1 MRAVI
6 LSRSYHR
13 RLRAATEALMASSAR
28 IDELEKKFNENERRY
43 FAPLANE
50 YRKMGDLER
59 AIYICEQFLPQQ
71 PGHMSGHIVYGQA
84 LFESGRFDDA
94 RGVFETALSLDPEN
108 LIALRHLGD
117 ISAHQGDSGA
127 ARRWYE
133 RVLEADPRNE
143 EIHGLLAGL
152 SDAHVAAN
160 DAGAN
165 EPMALPA
172 HDWQEPEVEP
182 STTVD
187 LPSSAAP
194 APPEL
199 LDLDVALPSASS
211 AAPSDV
217 PSAMERMPDL
227 AEPAVGDIEPVA
239 DTSELMPALAAR
251 ADGFESTEFAAPAA
265 AVEQAAGLQSA
276 YQDEVEGSTPPVAPL
291 AGLESH
297 PGILEPPSSHAATSG
312 LPELDESLSE
322 DDGLV
327 LPPHGDPIVA
337 SGLENHEAARTPA
350 EATPAPSPPAPAA
363 ALLDFEMPSDAGANV
378 TPPEPDRGVAAAEL
392 PRELPPE
399 VIAAEAELIDLGAS
413 GSSAPEATPAEVSE
427 ASTTPSTDESTDES
441 ADVES
446 IGSELSFIDVDS
458 PSSSHASDTEAEQDE
473 ARKPEPEPV
482 ASAEDGEEL
491 VEEEGEPASAAQR
504 PFVTETMAELYL
516 SQGFRT
522 EALAVYEQLSAANP
536 GDARLIARVT
546 ELRIVTIAPPVAS
559 GPPVR
564 EFFARLAARRP
575 GERAAAS
582 APPAEDDFASAESS
596 DWGGPDEDDAPR
608 ASAAYAEP
616 VVEPDGGTADEA
628 SGGAAVPEQDAG
640 AGEQRAGGS
649 IDALFGN
656 KPATSTEDSAASALA
671 QAFGGDPDIPS
682 IAGNPTRPAT
692 GELSLDSVFRDG
704 TARGPRTS
712 QGFSFDQFFSQNPEG
727 ERTSGGG
734 RGAQDAPA
742 EGEPAER
749 TADDIEQFNAWLQG
763 LKQR

>member
-1 MRAVI
+1 
-6 LSRSYHR
+6 
-13 RLRAATEALMASSAR
+13 
-28 IDELEKKFNENERRY
+28 
-43 FAPLANE
+43 
-50 YRKMGDLER
+50 
-59 AIYICEQFLPQQ
+59 
-71 PGHMSGHIVYGQA
+71 MSGHIVYGQA

-117 ISAHQGDSGA
+117 ISAQQGDPGA

-143 EIHGLLAGL
+143 EIHSLLAGL
-152 SDAHVAAN
+152 SDAPVVA
-160 DAGAN
+160 DVAGADA
-165 EPMALPA
+165 PMPLPA
-172 HDWQEPEVEP
+172 HDWQEPEVER
-182 STTVD
+182 STSVES
-187 LPSSAAP
+187 PSSAAP

-199 LDLDVALPSASS
+199 LDLDVALPSAPS
-211 AAPSDV
+211 AAQSDG

-227 AEPAVGDIEPVA
+227 AEPTVGDIEPVP
-239 DTSELMPALAAR
+239 DTSELMPDLAER
-251 ADGFESTEFAAPAA
+251 ADGFESMEFAAPAA
-265 AVEQAAGLQSA
+265 AVEQAPGLQSA
-276 YQDEVEGSTPPVAPL
+276 YQDEVEGSTTPVAPL
-291 AGLESH
+291 AGLEAH
-297 PGILEPPSSHAATSG
+297 PGILEPPASPAATSG
-312 LPELDESLSE
+312 LPELDETLSE

-327 LPPHGDPIVA
+327 LPPHGDPIAA
-337 SGLENHEAARTPA
+337 SELENHEAARTPA
-350 EATPAPSPPAPAA
+350 EATPAPSPGAPDA
-363 ALLDFEMPSDAGANV
+363 ALLDFEMPSEAGANV
-378 TPPEPDRGVAAAEL
+378 APAEPDRDVSGAEP

-399 VIAAEAELIDLGAS
+399 VIAAEAELIDAEAPG
-413 GSSAPEATPAEVSE
+413 GSTPEVTPADASE
-427 ASTTPSTDESTDES
+427 GWPTPSTDESTDVAS
-441 ADVES
+441 L
-446 IGSELSFIDVDS
+446 GSELSFIDVDS
-458 PSSSHASDTEAEQDE
+458 PSSSHASDTEADQDE
-473 ARKPEPEPV
+473 AREQESEPA
-482 ASAEDGEEL
+482 ASAEEGEEL
-491 VEEEGEPASAAQR
+491 GEEAAEPVSAAQR

-546 ELRIVTIAPPVAS
+546 ELRIVTITPAVAS

-575 GERAAAS
+575 GERAAAT

-596 DWGGPDEDDAPR
+596 DWGAPDDVDAPR
-608 ASAAYAEP
+608 ASSAHAEP
-616 VVEPDGGTADEA
+616 AIEPGAGIVDEA
-628 SGGAAVPEQDAG
+628 TGDATVPEQEAERG
-640 AGEQRAGGS
+640 AQRTGGS

-671 QAFGGDPDIPS
+671 QAFGGDPEIPP
-682 IAGNPTRPAT
+682 IAGNPTRQAT

-704 TARGPRTS
+704 TSRGPRAS